1 MACMKSCTLYF
12 TSVSA
17 RYFVLSD
24 TGTWYFWYRVIRTI
38 SIYDG
43 GGEIVYNFNIK
54 VIESLVGDI
63 LDECQNGC
71 NAD

>member
-1 MACMKSCTLYF
+1 MACMKSGTLYF
-12 TSVSA
+12 TYVSA

-24 TGTWYFWYRVIRTI
+24 TCTRYFWYRVIRNI
-38 SIYDG
+38 SIYD

-54 VIESLVGDI
+54 VIASLVGDI
-63 LDECQNGC
+63 LDKCPNGC